1 MTALDYP
8 ASWNDHPD
16 TVGPDTVRILLE
28 HGADVNTKDVEG
40 ELHSIIV
47 KLSYIMYNHPSIQ
60 LYTFISL
67 YIKI

>member
-1 MTALDYP
+1 MHLGMTALDYSD
-8 ASWNDHPD
+8 SWI
-16 TVGPDTVRILLE
+16 GLPDTVRILLE

>member
-1 MTALDYP
+1 MHLGMTALDWSD
-8 ASWNDHPD
+8 SWNDL
-16 TVGPDTVRILLE
+16 PDTVRILLE
-28 HGADVNTKDVEG
+28 HGADVNNKGFEG